1 MQNKS
6 FFSSWTYIVLALVVY
21 YGVFRIVFSFQS
33 IDPATVVLQGELC
46 AVAQEKPDAQGYCTA
61 TGRLTSSLTGDRFFS
76 PRDQLGVQI
85 PLGKELGFS
94 YQRGAE
100 HFPGGS
106 LGMLIALILPWVLL
120 FAPTGVALVRQASS
134 LIDRYHRLFGK
145 R

>member
-21 YGVFRIVFSFQS
+21 YGVFRVVFSLQS

-46 AVAQEKPDAQGYCTA
+46 AVVQQKADAQGYCTA

-76 PRDQLGVQI
+76 PKEQPGLQVSLGND
-85 PLGKELGFS
+85 LGFS

-106 LGMLIALILPWVLL
+106 LGMFVALVLPWVLL
-120 FAPTGVALVRQASS
+120 FAPTTVALVRQASS

-145 R
+145 S